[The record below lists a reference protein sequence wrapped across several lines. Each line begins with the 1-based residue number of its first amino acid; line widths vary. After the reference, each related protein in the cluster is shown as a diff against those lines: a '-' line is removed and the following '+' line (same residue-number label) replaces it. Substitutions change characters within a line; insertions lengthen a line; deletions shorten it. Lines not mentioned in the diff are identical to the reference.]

1 MKSSNSIEYIGV
13 HPSQRKTNNQAKLAW
28 GMVLASALIGIVVLY
43 QFSFKLIAADNQ
55 VNQDSL
61 RFTLNSLSSNNN
73 LEIWRKQII
82 TGALKQVGKVSSY
95 SLEYQNLS
103 YPGGDINPTQGS
115 EGDLLV
121 RAFRY
126 AGVDLQV
133 LVYEDKQDN
142 FYDYPQLWSQDQAD
156 FNIDH
161 RRTLNLMRYCERH
174 LKSLPITNSNKS
186 DYQFG
191 NIVFWRMQNGK
202 TQLGIVVPGPGTYKN
217 TPWTVS
223 NLGQG
228 PQWQDN
234 LFNFQIIGHYSL
246 K

>member
-1 MKSSNSIEYIGV
+1 MRRSNSIEYIGV
-13 HPSQRKTNNQAKLAW
+13 HPSQRKPNSQAKVAW
-28 GMVLASALIGIVVLY
+28 GMVIASVLIGMVVLY

-61 RFTLNSLSSNNN
+61 RSTLSSINTQVE
-73 LEIWRKQII
+73 LEAWRKQVVE
-82 TGALKQVGKVSSY
+82 GALQQVEKSSTY

-103 YPGGDINPTQGS
+103 YPGGDIHPSQGS

-121 RAFRY
+121 RSLRN
-126 AGVDLQV
+126 AGIDLQV

-142 FYDYPQLWSQDQAD
+142 FYDYPQLWSQEQAD

-161 RRTLNLMRYCERH
+161 RRVLNLMRYCERH
-174 LKSLPITNSNKS
+174 LKSIPIKNDNKGA
-186 DYQFG
+186 YQFG
-191 NIVFWRMQNGK
+191 DIVFWRMQNGK
-202 TQLGIVVPGPGTYKN
+202 TQLGVVVPGPGTYKN
-217 TPWTVS
+217 TPWVIS

-234 LFNFQIIGHYSL
+234 LFNFQVIGHYSL